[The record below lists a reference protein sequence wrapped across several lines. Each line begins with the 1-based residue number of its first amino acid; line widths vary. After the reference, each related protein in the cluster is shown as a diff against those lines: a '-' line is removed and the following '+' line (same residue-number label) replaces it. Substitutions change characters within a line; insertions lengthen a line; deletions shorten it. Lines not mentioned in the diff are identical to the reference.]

1 MTSPHVPPGGPPRG
15 QQTNGLAV
23 ASLVLGLVSVILGFG
38 CSVLFGLAG
47 PAALI
52 LGKQAQRRADTS
64 GGQVGGRGM
73 ATVGYTL
80 GIIGTIILVLQIAF
94 IVYLVA
100 SGKGLDIGTNT
111 GGGS

>member
-1 MTSPHVPPGGPPRG
+1 MTSPHLPPGGPPRG

-52 LGKQAQRRADTS
+52 LGKQA
-64 GGQVGGRGM
+64 
-73 ATVGYTL
+73 
-80 GIIGTIILVLQIAF
+80 
-94 IVYLVA
+94 
-100 SGKGLDIGTNT
+100 
-111 GGGS
+111 